1 MSNNAETTDVDK
13 WLEQRYEAAMEEASG
28 KEAATATAPD
38 SSRKSVAEIV
48 SRSESGKAA
57 LAVTLTCLTYKIFHP
72 EQDIRKHQASIDGGF
87 SGRTFD
93 TNHITPFLRRHDF
106 PCMAES
112 GWLTRSF
119 EQKSA
124 YTLDYKGAI
133 RPDSL
138 KAAFLSLI
146 DTIQRNDQSKNERL
160 LDLFLQS
167 IIIERDKKIIAPA
180 IPRNLLIEDI
190 VTLLNKHFHHRY
202 NAVGAARLPVLAIYA
217 VYECLI
223 AEGQKRFLNK
233 KLLPLENHNSAD
245 LQSGRI
251 GDIDITNE
259 DGSSFEAVEVKFD
272 IAVGRDIMDR
282 AKEKILRSSAK
293 RYYILSTAHPREEE
307 KEAIYDITHQVSKT
321 HGCQLV
327 VNGVIPT
334 LKYYLRLLDDTSL
347 FVERYANLVFT
358 DSAVKFEHRLEWNN
372 MVSAL

>member
-1 MSNNAETTDVDK
+1 MSDNTEKTDIDN
-13 WLEQRYEAAMEEASG
+13 WLERHYHTAMKEASG
-28 KEAATATAPD
+28 KEVATT
-38 SSRKSVAEIV
+38 SVPNCVQEYITEIV

-57 LAVTLTCLTYKIFHP
+57 LAVSLTCLAYKILHP
-72 EQDIRKHQASIDGGF
+72 EQDIRKHQASIEGGF

-93 TNHITPFLRRHDF
+93 THYVTPFLRRHDF

-119 EQKSA
+119 EQKIA

-133 RPDSL
+133 RPQSL
-138 KAAFLSLI
+138 KSAFLSLI
-146 DTIQRNDQSKNERL
+146 DRIQKNDPRQNEDL
-160 LDLFLQS
+160 LDLLLQS
-167 IIIERDKKIIAPA
+167 IIIERDKKTIAPA

-190 VTLLNKHFHHRY
+190 VTLLDKHFHHRY

-223 AEGQKRFLNK
+223 SEGQKRFLDK

-259 DGSSFEAVEVKFD
+259 DGTSFEAVEVKFD
-272 IAVGRDIMDR
+272 IAVGRDVIDR

-293 RYYILSTAHPREEE
+293 RYYILSTAQPREEE
-307 KEAIYDITHQVSKT
+307 KGAIQDIIHQVSKT

-347 FVERYANLVFT
+347 FIERYASLVFT
-358 DSAVKFEHRLEWNN
+358 DSAIKFEHRSEWNN

>member
-1 MSNNAETTDVDK
+1 MTRITSPRFCVDIISLVWPK
-13 WLEQRYEAAMEEASG
+13 AGGSHVH
-28 KEAATATAPD
+28 
-38 SSRKSVAEIV
+38 SSK
-48 SRSESGKAA
+48 
-57 LAVTLTCLTYKIFHP
+57 
-72 EQDIRKHQASIDGGF
+72 
-87 SGRTFD
+87 
-93 TNHITPFLRRHDF
+93 
-106 PCMAES
+106 
-112 GWLTRSF
+112 
-119 EQKSA
+119 KSA

-133 RPDSL
+133 RPNSL
-138 KAAFLSLI
+138 KISFLYLI
-146 DTIQRNDQSKNERL
+146 DTIEKNDKRQNENL

-167 IIIERDKKIIAPA
+167 IIIERDKKTIAPA

-190 VTLLNKHFHHRY
+190 VTLLNKHFHHKY

-223 AEGQKRFLNK
+223 AEGQKRFLDK
-233 KLLPLENHNSAD
+233 KLQPLESHNSAD

-272 IAVGRDIMDR
+272 IAVGQDVMDR
-282 AKEKILRSSAK
+282 AREKILRSSAK
-293 RYYILSTAHPREEE
+293 RYYILSTTPPREEE
-307 KEAIYDITHQVSKT
+307 KGAIQDIILQVSKT

-334 LKYYLRLLDDTSL
+334 LKYYLRLLDDTSQ
-347 FVERYANLVFT
+347 FIERYANLVFT

>member
-1 MSNNAETTDVDK
+1 MSGNAGETDVDK
-13 WLEQRYEAAMEEASG
+13 WLEQCYNAAMEKASG
-28 KEAATATAPD
+28 KETAATSVPE
-38 SSRKSVAEIV
+38 SSQKNVAEVV

-72 EQDIRKHQASIDGGF
+72 EQDIRKHQASIKDGF

-93 TNHITPFLRRHDF
+93 TNHITPFLRRHNF

-133 RPDSL
+133 RPNSL
-138 KAAFLSLI
+138 KISFLYLI
-146 DTIQRNDQSKNERL
+146 DTIEKNDKRQNENL

-167 IIIERDKKIIAPA
+167 IIIERDKKTIAPA

-190 VTLLNKHFHHRY
+190 VNLLNKHFHHKY

-223 AEGQKRFLNK
+223 AEGQKRFLDK
-233 KLLPLENHNSAD
+233 KLQPLESHNSAD

-272 IAVGRDIMDR
+272 IAVGRDIIDR
-282 AKEKILRSSAK
+282 GKEKILRSSAK

-307 KEAIYDITHQVSKT
+307 KGAIQDIIHQVSKT

-334 LKYYLRLLDDTSL
+334 LKYYLRLLDDTSQ
-347 FVERYANLVFT
+347 FIERYANLVFT